1 MDKPS
6 VLALLAV
13 HVLVISLKVVH
24 GATISLCTQ
33 TTYPELCNSFIKNK
47 PQASLDETIFSMR
60 DTALRATMD
69 NAVQAH
75 KLVSVMD
82 VSLFNEQGKSAWA
95 DCLEL
100 YEDTIDKL
108 NSSITSINNRTTMAD
123 SQTWLSAAI
132 ANEQTC
138 RNGFIDFDLCSYL
151 QSFPIMLSD
160 FNMFLSNSLAL
171 NKAMASRSTAISTA
185 DRKLLQGAGASINAD
200 VVVSQDGS
208 GDYKTISEAVAA
220 SRSGSKRF
228 VIYVKKGVY
237 KENVEIKKTMKNLMF
252 IGDGIGATI
261 VTGNKYNNLQD
272 GTSTFRSATF
282 AVSGNGFIAR
292 DMTFKNTAG
301 PQKHQAVAL
310 RSSSDFSIF
319 YSCRFIGYQDTLYV
333 HSQRQFYRNCDIC
346 GTEDFICGDAVM
358 VLQNCNIYVRR
369 PMSNQKNTVTAQA
382 RSDPNENTGIV
393 IHNSVVTAA
402 SDLKPEQ
409 ESFKTYLGRPWG
421 QYSRTVIMKTSLDS
435 LIDPEGWCPW
445 DGDFALKTLYY
456 GEYMNTGL
464 GAMTSAR
471 VKWPGYNIITSGT
484 EAEKF
489 SVGSFLAGDA
499 WIPATEVPFTSG
511 L

>member
-24 GATISLCTQ
+24 GTTISLCTQ

-60 DTALRATMD
+60 DTALRATMA

-108 NSSITSINNRTTMAD
+108 NSSITSVNNRTTMAD

-132 ANEQTC
+132 VNEQTC

-171 NKAMASRSTAISTA
+171 NKAMASRSTAISSKKVRGRCLLSGGFPGWVSAA
-185 DRKLLQGAGASINAD
+185 DRKLLQAAGASINAN
-200 VVVSQDGS
+200 VVVAQDGS
-208 GDYKTISEAVAA
+208 
-220 SRSGSKRF
+220 
-228 VIYVKKGVY
+228 VY

-292 DMTFKNTAG
+292 DMTFENTAG

-310 RSSSDFSIF
+310 RSSSDFSVF

-382 RSDPNENTGIV
+382 RSDPNENTRIV

-402 SDLKPEQ
+402 SDLKPVQ

-421 QYSRTVIMKTSLDS
+421 QYSRTVIMKSSLDS